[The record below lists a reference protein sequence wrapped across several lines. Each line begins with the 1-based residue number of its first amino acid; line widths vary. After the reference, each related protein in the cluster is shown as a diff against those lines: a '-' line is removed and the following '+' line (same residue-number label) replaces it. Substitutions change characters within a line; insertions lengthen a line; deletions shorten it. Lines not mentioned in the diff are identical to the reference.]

1 MAEVQKYALPSM
13 ADIARPKLEIVA
25 TCLLLFSF
33 LVPPEA
39 SVNIGINW
47 TMRKFALFFCLIA
60 LVPLLAKKINDRRY
74 VPVVA
79 DFFFLAL
86 AVWFMAAMAI
96 NTGMEAISKA
106 SAIVGLEIAIPY
118 FLARSYCGEKGML
131 YFVSRAFLVLLI
143 ALLIMGMF
151 DIVAGKNIISS
162 VAADIFGTNRG
173 VKFYGDDAIE
183 LSYTTQYRF
192 GLPRVRGPLD
202 HAILY
207 GGFMA
212 WMMTV
217 MLYISN
223 DQKTKV
229 ASFLLAGL
237 GVFIA
242 LSSAPILI
250 MFVFVAIASFDA
262 LFRNVRVRWTFLMVM
277 IGVLSATYFLLV
289 DDPVGTFIKFGT
301 LDPATGYARLTIW
314 EWVGKNLS
322 ASPWVGIG
330 DKDWFRPTDLL
341 SSIDSVWLSISLK
354 YGYVGLAIFIGCIVG
369 CFFVATPRKL
379 RVFPDKAWDRP
390 NIGLNIFI
398 FQFFVL
404 SFTVHV
410 WGASWS
416 LAGFLF
422 GMKAALTE
430 APYLPRVQAR

>member
-1 MAEVQKYALPSM
+1 MAEIQKHAFPSMAEVQQ
-13 ADIARPKLEIVA
+13 PKLEIVA

-39 SVNIGINW
+39 SINIGITW
-47 TMRKFALFFCLIA
+47 TARKFALVCCLVA
-60 LVPLLAKKINDRRY
+60 LVPLIARKISDQRY

-86 AVWFMAAMAI
+86 AAWCMAAMAI
-96 NTGMEAISKA
+96 NTGVQAISKV

-118 FLARSYCGEKGML
+118 FLARCFCGDKQML
-131 YFVSRAFLVLLI
+131 YFVSRVFLVLLI
-143 ALLIMGMF
+143 VLLIMGLC
-151 DIVAGKNIISS
+151 DIAAGKNVISS
-162 VAADIFGTNRG
+162 IAADIFGTNRG
-173 VKFYGDDAIE
+173 VKFYGEEAIQ

-223 DQKTKV
+223 DAKTKA

-237 GVFIA
+237 GVVIA
-242 LSSAPILI
+242 LSSAPILTL
-250 MFVFVAIASFDA
+250 FAFLAIAAFDA
-262 LFRNVRVRWTFLMVM
+262 LFRNVRIRWTFLMLM
-277 IGVLSATYFLLV
+277 IGILALTYFLLV
-289 DDPVGTFIKFGT
+289 DDPVGTFIKVGT

-314 EWVGKNLS
+314 EWVGKNLVT
-322 ASPWVGIG
+322 SPWVGIG

-341 SSIDSVWLSISLK
+341 SSIDSLWLNLALK

-369 CFFVATPRKL
+369 CFFVVTPRKL
-379 RVFPDKAWDRP
+379 RRYPDKAWDRP

-410 WGASWS
+410 WGATWS

-430 APYLPRVQAR
+430 APYLPPRRG